1 MLKLIYTLLLVLVIP
16 TTTLAQKNLNIG
28 KVLDGR
34 YKKHPM
40 VTDVEI
46 TGRRLQD
53 YDLTYYHSLTVKD
66 DLELMSEIKSSFM
79 ADEAKAVDKELT
91 NIGGQLYTGL
101 FRLEYDGE
109 VNRFI
114 FFMDMRRSTTKKQNA
129 VILIYMEGKT
139 SLKSLQAKFNKRK

>member
-1 MLKLIYTLLLVLVIP
+1 MLKLIYTLLLVFVIP
-16 TTTLAQKNLNIG
+16 TTTLAQKNLNIV

-34 YKKHPM
+34 YKKHSM